1 MIMEAPAEDLSGS
14 AHSELRL
21 AELVALGLLVVEG
34 IVILGSVAAA
44 IANQAQYGGQNFSG
58 EGARAWG
65 YTLSLASGWSAPW
78 AVAVV
83 LLGPLALVAW
93 MGHREGDETSED
105 RTRLVLRL
113 ELVLAFLVVVGG
125 ILAIVGR
132 VMQFSPSQD
141 WSAFFEILGTGLGSV
156 VLGTLGIVV
165 VKRLAG
171 DMHIELLTPR
181 SVGDRVEGEE
191 RR

>member
-1 MIMEAPAEDLSGS
+1 MTVEASSEFLSRS
-14 AHSELRL
+14 AHRELRL

-34 IVILGSVAAA
+34 LVILGSVAAA

-93 MGHREGDETSED
+93 MGQREGDEISEH

-113 ELVLAFLVVVGG
+113 ELVLALLIVVGG
-125 ILAIVGR
+125 IVAIVGR
-132 VMQFSPSQD
+132 AMQSSPSQD
-141 WSAFFEILGTGLGSV
+141 WSVFFEILGTGLGSV
-156 VLGTLGIVV
+156 VLGIVGIVV
-165 VKRLAG
+165 IKWLA
-171 DMHIELLTPR
+171 DDRHIELL
-181 SVGDRVEGEE
+181 SSQGVGDPVEGEE
-191 RR
+191 RS

>member
-1 MIMEAPAEDLSGS
+1 MTIGGTTEDRRVSVPG
-14 AHSELRL
+14 ELRL

-34 IVILGSVAAA
+34 IVILGYVAAA
-44 IANQAQYGGQNFSG
+44 IANLAQYGGQNLSV
-58 EGARAWG
+58 EGAHAWG

-93 MGHREGDETSED
+93 MRQRGGDEISED

-113 ELVLAFLVVVGG
+113 ELVFAFLVVVGG

-132 VMQFSPSQD
+132 VMQISPSQE
-141 WSAFFEILGTGLGSV
+141 WSAFFAILGTGLGSV
-156 VLGTLGIVV
+156 VLGIVGIVV
-165 VKRLAG
+165 VKRLA
-171 DMHIELLTPR
+171 DEMHIELLSPHG
-181 SVGDRVEGEE
+181 SDDPVEGEE
-191 RR
+191 G